1 MSTKKSNKSTEGT
14 TGLTVISDTPSM
26 LDALNAKIKALKH
39 IEDSVYKTS
48 GNLDGFGDIK
58 AETKIENLIR
68 AFSMIQGKAEGYAKA
83 SVELGLETVP
93 AFQVSGGTVADW
105 KQDIQLRINIINH
118 KETLDKLNGFKSK
131 MESFLSEQDKKALL
145 IKEMENFFKSGM

>member
-1 MSTKKSNKSTEGT
+1 MSKKVGKAAVE
-14 TGLTVISDTPSM
+14 LTVMNTDTPSL

-48 GNLDGFGDIK
+48 GNLEGFGDIK
-58 AETKIENLIR
+58 QELKIENLIR
-68 AFSMIQGKAEGYAKA
+68 AFSMVMGKADAYAKA
-83 SVELGLETVP
+83 SVELGLDSVP
-93 AFQVSGGTVADW
+93 AFQISGGTVADW
-105 KQDIQLRINIINH
+105 KQDISLRIQIINH

-145 IKEMENFFKSGM
+145 MKEMEDFFKKSN